1 MEDGGGLP
9 VVAAPPAQD
18 VSAFVAQA
26 VAAAFGAVAVCV
38 EVVLRAASR
47 AGGPGPA
54 EPGALTAAKPVNVT
68 TLTDATLGLGWTVV
82 RMGGGVA
89 GAVGR
94 VGGTVVRP
102 VAGVVVSPPL
112 VPRALWPSTVVA
124 RMSGSWRAQ
133 RPDSVAAL
141 GRWSQSVAPDAV
153 DLAFELVDVDRVAG
167 AVVDRMDVPAVVDRV
182 LDRLDLDHTVSVVLA
197 RLDLDAVVTTALA
210 DLDLDRV
217 VGDAVARVD
226 IATLVEQVIAEID
239 LTALVT
245 QRVDLR
251 AVVDDVLDQLDL
263 TQLVMDRVDLAAV
276 AERVIDDI
284 DLPEIIRESTG
295 SIAYETVRGIRLQ
308 SVDADRAVE
317 RVVDRILLRR
327 RGRRTQAP
335 QDPDRNPDGDPT

>member
-1 MEDGGGLP
+1 M
-9 VVAAPPAQD
+9 
-18 VSAFVAQA
+18 
-26 VAAAFGAVAVCV
+26 
-38 EVVLRAASR
+38 
-47 AGGPGPA
+47 
-54 EPGALTAAKPVNVT
+54 
-68 TLTDATLGLGWTVV
+68 
-82 RMGGGVA
+82 
-89 GAVGR
+89 
-94 VGGTVVRP
+94 
-102 VAGVVVSPPL
+102 
-112 VPRALWPSTVVA
+112 
-124 RMSGSWRAQ
+124 
-133 RPDSVAAL
+133 
-141 GRWSQSVAPDAV
+141 
-153 DLAFELVDVDRVAG
+153 
-167 AVVDRMDVPAVVDRV
+167 
-182 LDRLDLDHTVSVVLA
+182 
-197 RLDLDAVVTTALA
+197 
-210 DLDLDRV
+210 
-217 VGDAVARVD
+217 D

-335 QDPDRNPDGDPT
+335 QDPDLDTGGPDASDPGAQHPTAERRRKVEVPAAARGLPGPPRRHRHPLPGGGDRPRRRDRGAAGAVGRLGRHPVPARPAELRWPAPPIAFVFAEGYVIAVVYLTVTWRPRAARTAANCSAYGS